1 MIAKLTGLL
10 DSIGEDSAVV
20 DVGGVG
26 YHVFCPVP
34 TLRALGQRGDPV
46 SLLIETHV
54 REDHIHLFGFATAD
68 GRAWFRLLQMVQ
80 GIGAKVAIA
89 ILNAIEPTELV
100 DAIAAQDHV
109 PLTKAS
115 GVGGKLA
122 KRVVLELK
130 DRVAAGV
137 AEPAAAAPTTAPSGG
152 RDPAADAVSALVNL
166 GYRRVDAFT
175 AVASARRNLGGA
187 PPVEALI
194 RASLQELSR

>member
-1 MIAKLTGLL
+1 VIAKLTGLL

-26 YHVFCPVP
+26 YHVFCPAP
-34 TLRALGQRGDPV
+34 TLRALGRRGDPV

-68 GRAWFRLLQMVQ
+68 GRAWFRLLQTVQ

-115 GVGGKLA
+115 GVGAKLA
-122 KRVVLELK
+122 KRIVLELK
-130 DRVAAGV
+130 DRVTAGAAP
-137 AEPAAAAPTTAPSGG
+137 PAAATAAAPSVG

-166 GYRRVDAFT
+166 GYRRVEAFT

-194 RASLQELSR
+194 RASLKELSR